1 LDAELDRVG
10 VSFGKA
16 GAKDYVAV
24 LNLGE
29 FVDLL
34 GPPRIQPRPNWRG
47 SEQEAL
53 ALLAPL
59 PDDAGPDEFWRT
71 AQAGRAEA
79 TSRIAASGAKP
90 CTVA

>member
-1 LDAELDRVG
+1 MSAWSASPELDAELDRVG

-29 FVDLL
+29 FIDLN
-34 GPPRIQPRPNWRG
+34 GPPRIRPRPHWRG

-59 PDDAGPDEFWRT
+59 ADDAGPEAFWN
-71 AQAGRAEA
+71 
-79 TSRIAASGAKP
+79 AAK
-90 CTVA
+90 